1 MVTNSTATAPGHWFG
16 KDGKVVEWG
25 ESAYVFSEADL
36 SKGTLAVGHY
46 PNSVKDGEKYSFTQ
60 GLSYNGKSVLFKV
73 NVTITNEK
81 GSGDAT
87 TALMYGL
94 EGLSNHVDLA
104 LRRGQIEVR
113 YTLPLCDNVK
123 ISLFTGFGALIAQ
136 EMVGVQNA
144 GAHTHSFD
152 LSQMPAGSYI
162 VKVTTGS
169 YREAKSI
176 NIFR

>member
-1 MVTNSTATAPGHWFG
+1 MQ
-16 KDGKVVEWG
+16 
-25 ESAYVFSEADL
+25 
-36 SKGTLAVGHY
+36 
-46 PNSVKDGEKYSFTQ
+46 KYSFTQ

-81 GSGDAT
+81 GSGEAT
-87 TALMYGL
+87 TALMCGL
-94 EGLSNHVDLA
+94 EGLSTHVDLA

-113 YTLPLCDNVK
+113 YTLPLRDNVK

-144 GAHTHSFD
+144 GAHTFAFD
-152 LSQMPAGSYI
+152 LSGLPTATYI

-169 YREAKSI
+169 YREARPI
-176 NIFR
+176 NITR